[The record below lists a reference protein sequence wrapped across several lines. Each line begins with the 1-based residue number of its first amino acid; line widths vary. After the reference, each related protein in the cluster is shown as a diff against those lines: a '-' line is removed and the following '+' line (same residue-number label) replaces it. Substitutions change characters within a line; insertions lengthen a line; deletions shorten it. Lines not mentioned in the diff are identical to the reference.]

1 MAPVTMPPV
10 EEAKTVFSR
19 LGYDVSEDGTELR
32 AERKWRTVRVV
43 AVDGNAP
50 SGPNVLADGGV
61 ESDDRLHCF
70 VTWND
75 YTSDLLTRLERKNL
89 SYDWA
94 VIGVD
99 GDGNYDVVRP
109 SKTLVS

>member
-1 MAPVTMPPV
+1 MPPV

-43 AVDGNAP
+43 AVDGTSTNGSNAI
-50 SGPNVLADGGV
+50 ADGGV
-61 ESDDRLHCF
+61 ESDGLHCY
-70 VTWND
+70 VTWTE
-75 YTSDLLTRLERKNL
+75 YTSDLLSRLERQNPT
-89 SYDWA
+89 YDWA

-99 GDGNYDVVRP
+99 GSGDYDVVRP